1 MGIIGSQKPT
11 PLKKL
16 KSMSQKVCYLLTS
29 PEKFQTTHGN
39 GCCNGASESNTGK
52 KVSAILLPNNGSSSE
67 SVTPNLSTDACND
80 AERPLHSALDVISL
94 KKMATREVYKRV
106 KDNLWEISHY
116 NQRGEFL
123 FSELRPMSSGSP
135 TVTATDTPKLSKD
148 APKLTR
154 QSLLSWLKTSSP
166 DTK

>member
-94 KKMATREVYKRV
+94 KKMTTREVYKRV

-116 NQRGEFL
+116 NNNGDFL

-148 APKLTR
+148 APRLTR